1 MPLHTFGDLLGTAEA
16 LKALTARVRRLE
28 QLQSLYVRTAPR
40 ELAGSSRVKGF
51 RAGTLFVWADNAAVA
66 AKLKQLAPRLLAAI
80 RENEAEITQI
90 RIEVQVGG
98 RGAAGPYKSRKRPL
112 TSATIE
118 RFGELAKSIPEGN
131 LKEALARMAA
141 RHAAALNQNQ
151 ALEHVKHHR
160 DDRHD
165 ERELSRAPRPAE
177 VAPVAG
183 VEVKTDRERH
193 RQQGEHS
200 DESQD

>member
-1 MPLHTFGDLLGTAEA
+1 MPLHTFGDLLGKAEA

-40 ELAGSSRVKGF
+40 ELAGSSRVKGC

-98 RGAAGPYKSRKRPL
+98 RGAAGPYRSRKTPL
-112 TSATIE
+112 TPATVE
-118 RFGELAKSIPEGN
+118 RFGTLAKSIPEGS
-131 LKEALARMAA
+131 LRKALVKMAA
-141 RHAAALNQNQ
+141 RHRAALDEHE
-151 ALEHVKHHR
+151 ALQHVKHHR
-160 DDRHD
+160 DDRDD
-165 ERELSRAPRPAE
+165 ERELDRAPRPSEKA
-177 VAPVAG
+177 AVAG
-183 VEVKTDRERH
+183 VKVQADAERH
-193 RQQGEHS
+193 AQQDEHTGET
-200 DESQD
+200 

>member
-40 ELAGSSRVKGF
+40 ELAGSSRVKGC

-98 RGAAGPYKSRKRPL
+98 RGGGGPYKSRKRPL
-112 TSATIE
+112 TPATIE
-118 RFGELAKSIPEGN
+118 RIGELAKSIPEGN
-131 LKEALARMAA
+131 LKDALARLAA
-141 RHAAALNQNQ
+141 RHAAALDQDEP
-151 ALEHVKHHR
+151 LEHVKHHR

-165 ERELSRAPRPAE
+165 ERELGGAPRPGE
-177 VAPVAG
+177 VTAVSR
-183 VEVKTDRERH
+183 VKVKTDAERH
-193 RQQGEHS
+193 SKQ
-200 DESQD
+200 DEDTDET